1 MEPTTPSRAVSDPAV
16 RTAALHDRLTTIVLD
31 GGGVADVA
39 AALGE
44 VVGAGVLVLDRD
56 HHVLAA
62 ANGGAG
68 TIGHPSPPLL
78 AQALRAACE
87 QGIRTRRTQHRPSG
101 ADGTADPNP
110 GSSGEDGTG
119 GAEAGAAA
127 GAGAPAV
134 AGAGAGTG
142 VAAGTGVGAE
152 AGAVEYATTPIVAG
166 DEVLGILALAG
177 ERLAPGD
184 LRSLEHAAQISALL
198 LLRART
204 LAHAG
209 HRLRGE
215 FLEDVLD
222 TPLRDPEGLLARA
235 ARLGLALTGP
245 HTVLTARCRDSLL
258 REQVSGAAAAFAAHG
273 AGLAG
278 DYRGNVVMLLPGDAD
293 PVTIARKLAEQLSV
307 SVGAPVTV
315 GAATAAPGADTIA
328 DAHRDAARCLD
339 VLLALNRDG
348 EGAGLDE
355 LGVYSLLFGR
365 AGQDELRRFVDRTIR
380 PLLDHDAR
388 RGDLLRTTLAYF
400 ECDANLAHTAANLY
414 VHINT
419 LYQRIDRITSLLG
432 PDWRHGDHALQV
444 HLALKVHSVLS
455 SP

>member
-1 MEPTTPSRAVSDPAV
+1 MEPTTSSRAENDPAV
-16 RTAALHDRLTTIVLD
+16 RAAALHDRLTTIVLD

-39 AALGE
+39 AALSE

-56 HHVLAA
+56 HRVLAA
-62 ANGGAG
+62 AGD
-68 TIGHPSPPLL
+68 HPSSPL
-78 AQALRAACE
+78 APALRTACE
-87 QGIRTRRTQHRPSG
+87 QGVRTRRTQHRQPA
-101 ADGTADPNP
+101 AD
-110 GSSGEDGTG
+110 
-119 GAEAGAAA
+119 
-127 GAGAPAV
+127 GAGAES
-134 AGAGAGTG
+134 GAG
-142 VAAGTGVGAE
+142 E
-152 AGAVEYATTPIVAG
+152 HATTPVVAG
-166 DEVLGILALAG
+166 DEVLGVLALTG
-177 ERLAPGD
+177 EHLTPGD

-222 TPLRDPEGLLARA
+222 SPLRDPEGLLARA
-235 ARLGLALTGP
+235 GRLGLDLAGP

-278 DYRGNVVMLLPGDAD
+278 DYRGNVVVLLPGDAD
-293 PVTIARKLAEQLSV
+293 PVAVARALAEQLTL

-315 GAATAAPGADTIA
+315 GAATAAPGADTIV

-339 VLLALNRDG
+339 VLLALDRDG
-348 EGAGLDE
+348 EGTSLAE

-365 AGQDELRRFVDRTIR
+365 AGQDELRRFVDHTIR
-380 PLLDHDAR
+380 PLLDHDVR

-419 LYQRIDRITSLLG
+419 LYQRIDRITALLG